1 MMRTA
6 VPGKIAALFI
16 AGAFVVASCGDD
28 DDTDTATPEAT
39 SQEAP
44 TTVANATSA
53 PAPTT
58 AAAPSDIYGTPD
70 TASDTTSGMTSNTTE
85 ATTAGTTGAAA
96 DGDDV
101 IVTTASSSLG
111 DILVGEGGFTVYGF
125 TPDEGGTPTCVDECA
140 ASWPPVLLESAD
152 VPAGLDPDVFS
163 VVEYPQGG
171 FILRAG
177 DWPLYYFAGD
187 RAAGDVNGQGVNG
200 IWFAVDPTGTLI
212 EE

>member
-6 VPGKIAALFI
+6 VSGKIAALFI

-28 DDTDTATPEAT
+28 DDTDTATPEST
-39 SQEAP
+39 SQASA

-58 AAAPSDIYGTPD
+58 AAAAPSDIYGTPD
-70 TASDTTSGMTSNTTE
+70 TPADTASDTSPESTSG
-85 ATTAGTTGAAA
+85 ATAAA
-96 DGDDV
+96 DGDEA
-101 IVTTASSSLG
+101 IVTTASSPLG

-163 VVEYPQGG
+163 VVEYPEGG
-171 FILRAG
+171 FVLRAG
-177 DWPLYYFAGD
+177 EWPLYYFAGD
-187 RAAGDVNGQGVNG
+187 RAAGDVNGQGVND
-200 IWFAVDPTGTLI
+200 IWFVVDPTGTLI